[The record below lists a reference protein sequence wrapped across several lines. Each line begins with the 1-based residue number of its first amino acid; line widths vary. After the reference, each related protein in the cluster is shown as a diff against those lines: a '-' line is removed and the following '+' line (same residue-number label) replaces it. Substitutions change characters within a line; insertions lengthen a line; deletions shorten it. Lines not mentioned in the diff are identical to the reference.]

1 MHVTMAYF
9 SPDAQ
14 TIGILKK
21 AAGRGVNVVLV
32 LPGFSD
38 FWPVLEA
45 GVIVHECHD
54 ALMHAKAVVIDG
66 VWSTVGS
73 ANMDMRSFLHNND
86 INIFLLGRGFG
97 AEMEAMP
104 GTDVANVRQ
113 QQAIAAC

>member
-1 MHVTMAYF
+1 M
-9 SPDAQ
+9 
-14 TIGILKK
+14 
-21 AAGRGVNVVLV
+21 
-32 LPGFSD
+32 
-38 FWPVLEA
+38 
-45 GVIVHECHD
+45 IVHERHD

-73 ANMDMRSFLHNND
+73 TNMDMRSFLHNND
-86 INIFLLGRGFG
+86 INIILLGRGFG